1 MNEEKN
7 NIGVNNSLPP
17 MGGVVANNNT
27 NSSNI
32 NNIQDKYGLPPITN
46 FTNFNDNYTT
56 PTVDSNVSVFD
67 LMNQFETVNTNNTVN
82 NVNVENNNQNS
93 TTPVNTTQ
101 TTNDALSIFNNP
113 IATNNQGINDTQ
125 NGATAAQPQVQ
136 VQPQPQIQVQPQ
148 APVESQSQVQVQP
161 QAPVEPQPQIQ
172 IQPQVSVEPQPQ
184 IQVQPQAPVE
194 PQPQVQVQ
202 PQAPVE
208 PQIQAQPQLSE
219 VQSSE
224 QNLNVAGNQNN
235 SFNNESSNLEQ
246 VATNNVNNSDD
257 GNDIFVNKPPVTISP
272 DSGLFTSNPSPKQ
285 NIVAT
290 EDESIEN
297 PNVEPPMINNAT
309 ADFGFGGLNSN
320 ENDTVEIKTTS
331 IEEDNDLISSF
342 DVNNN
347 TNNMDSTAS
356 NNNNNADANNNNND
370 LFTQKSDSVELNKNE
385 NNEANVNNKKKKNHK
400 LLFIV
405 LALITFVLLAA
416 ALVLAYFMFFKTDK
430 LVCGMQDYSNEE
442 FLLDESMVARFKGNN
457 MTDAKIT
464 QTLTFTEENLEK
476 KDSYLE
482 ELKNQYQGL
491 GFNVSFVE
499 NEDGFEI
506 GMSFTKKEL
515 ENWYGTSL
523 KNSSKAKLKK
533 EMRESGYTCK

>member
-1 MNEEKN
+1 M
-7 NIGVNNSLPP
+7 
-17 MGGVVANNNT
+17 
-27 NSSNI
+27 
-32 NNIQDKYGLPPITN
+32 
-46 FTNFNDNYTT
+46 
-56 PTVDSNVSVFD
+56 
-67 LMNQFETVNTNNTVN
+67 
-82 NVNVENNNQNS
+82 
-93 TTPVNTTQ
+93 
-101 TTNDALSIFNNP
+101 
-113 IATNNQGINDTQ
+113 
-125 NGATAAQPQVQ
+125 
-136 VQPQPQIQVQPQ
+136 
-148 APVESQSQVQVQP
+148 
-161 QAPVEPQPQIQ
+161 
-172 IQPQVSVEPQPQ
+172 
-184 IQVQPQAPVE
+184 
-194 PQPQVQVQ
+194 
-202 PQAPVE
+202 
-208 PQIQAQPQLSE
+208 
-219 VQSSE
+219 
-224 QNLNVAGNQNN
+224 
-235 SFNNESSNLEQ
+235 
-246 VATNNVNNSDD
+246 
-257 GNDIFVNKPPVTISP
+257 
-272 DSGLFTSNPSPKQ
+272 FTSNPSPKQ

-290 EDESIEN
+290 GEESIEN
-297 PNVEPPMINNAT
+297 PNVEPPMINNVT

-320 ENDTVEIKTTS
+320 ENGIVEIETTS

-356 NNNNNADANNNNND
+356 NNNNNNNADANNNND
-370 LFTQKSDSVELNKNE
+370 LSIQKSDSVELNKND

>member
-17 MGGVVANNNT
+17 MGGVVANNNNT

-93 TTPVNTTQ
+93 TTPVNATQ

-125 NGATAAQPQVQ
+125 NGAIAAQPQVQ
-136 VQPQPQIQVQPQ
+136 VQPQVPAESHPQAQVQPQVPVELQPQIQV
-148 APVESQSQVQVQP
+148 
-161 QAPVEPQPQIQ
+161 
-172 IQPQVSVEPQPQ
+172 QPQVSVEPQPQ

-194 PQPQVQVQ
+194 PQ
-202 PQAPVE
+202 
-208 PQIQAQPQLSE
+208 IQAQPQLNE

-235 SFNNESSNLEQ
+235 SFNNGSSNLEQ

-290 EDESIEN
+290 GEESIEN
-297 PNVEPPMINNAT
+297 PNVEPPMINNVT

-320 ENDTVEIKTTS
+320 ENGIVEIETTS
-331 IEEDNDLISSF
+331 IEEDNDLTSGF

-356 NNNNNADANNNNND
+356 NNNNADANNNNND
-370 LFTQKSDSVELNKNE
+370 LSIQKSDSVDLDKND

-405 LALITFVLLAA
+405 LALIAA

-523 KNSSKAKLKK
+523 KNSSKDKLKK

>member
-1 MNEEKN
+1 M
-7 NIGVNNSLPP
+7 
-17 MGGVVANNNT
+17 
-27 NSSNI
+27 
-32 NNIQDKYGLPPITN
+32 
-46 FTNFNDNYTT
+46 
-56 PTVDSNVSVFD
+56 
-67 LMNQFETVNTNNTVN
+67 
-82 NVNVENNNQNS
+82 
-93 TTPVNTTQ
+93 
-101 TTNDALSIFNNP
+101 
-113 IATNNQGINDTQ
+113 
-125 NGATAAQPQVQ
+125 
-136 VQPQPQIQVQPQ
+136 
-148 APVESQSQVQVQP
+148 
-161 QAPVEPQPQIQ
+161 
-172 IQPQVSVEPQPQ
+172 
-184 IQVQPQAPVE
+184 
-194 PQPQVQVQ
+194 
-202 PQAPVE
+202 
-208 PQIQAQPQLSE
+208 
-219 VQSSE
+219 
-224 QNLNVAGNQNN
+224 
-235 SFNNESSNLEQ
+235 
-246 VATNNVNNSDD
+246 
-257 GNDIFVNKPPVTISP
+257 
-272 DSGLFTSNPSPKQ
+272 FTSNPSPKQ

-290 EDESIEN
+290 GEESIEN
-297 PNVEPPMINNAT
+297 PNVEPPMINNVT
-309 ADFGFGGLNSN
+309 ADFGFDGLNSN
-320 ENDTVEIKTTS
+320 ENGTVEIKTTS

-356 NNNNNADANNNNND
+356 NNNNNNND
-370 LFTQKSDSVELNKNE
+370 LSIQKSDSVELNKND